1 MQRHRHLALVKDG
14 LQPPVVDCS
23 LLIWHILVWLQGW
36 SQGVLARATPLWY
49 PEPYSG
55 NPRGSYV
62 HVDRKMD
69 VTQPA
74 NQYDR
79 IITRNDTVLAIEGHE
94 TVFRRSELWMALLS
108 LLSFWFVYILT
119 RVWQWLK
126 STFQT
131 GLTDQLMSVRGVF
144 YKQKLL
150 SKLASGLEYG

>member
-1 MQRHRHLALVKDG
+1 
-14 LQPPVVDCS
+14 
-23 LLIWHILVWLQGW
+23 
-36 SQGVLARATPLWY
+36 
-49 PEPYSG
+49 
-55 NPRGSYV
+55 
-62 HVDRKMD
+62 MD

-108 LLSFWFVYILT
+108 LFSFWFVYVLT

-126 STFQT
+126 INISDRFDRSTNA
-131 GLTDQLMSVRGVF
+131 VRGVF

-150 SKLASGLEYG
+150 SKLASGLEHG